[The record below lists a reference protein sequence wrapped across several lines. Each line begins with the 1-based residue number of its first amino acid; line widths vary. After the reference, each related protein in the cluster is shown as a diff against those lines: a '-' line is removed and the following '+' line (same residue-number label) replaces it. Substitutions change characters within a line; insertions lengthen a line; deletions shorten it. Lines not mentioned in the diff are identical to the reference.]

1 MKEHDLGPAK
11 HEKGGAAM
19 AWKLTTDRPIYL
31 QLMEQIQLSILSGI
45 YQPGARLPSVR
56 DLSQEAS
63 VNPNTMQKA
72 LSELERTGLIFSQ
85 RTSGRFI
92 TEDKGMINKLKEDY
106 VKSQVLIFYQNLRE
120 IGFTKE
126 EIIHYMNLIDREEEP
141 A

>member
-1 MKEHDLGPAK
+1 
-11 HEKGGAAM
+11 M